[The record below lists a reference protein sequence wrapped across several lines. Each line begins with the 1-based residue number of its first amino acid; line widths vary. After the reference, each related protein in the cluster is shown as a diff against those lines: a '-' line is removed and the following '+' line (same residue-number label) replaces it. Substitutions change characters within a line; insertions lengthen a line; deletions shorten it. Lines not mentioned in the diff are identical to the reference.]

1 MRRRE
6 VIAGLSAVGGAAAW
20 PLRAGAQTER
30 TRRIAVLMSWAA
42 GDPESLVRLAAF
54 RDGLQKLGWRE
65 GHNLRLDIRWATSDT
80 GLTRYFAKE
89 LVALQPD
96 IILSPTTAT
105 TGALLQHTRAIP
117 VIFVAVSDPVG
128 SGFVSKFSEPG
139 SNVTG
144 FINVEP
150 TMAGKWLELL
160 KEIAPRVERIAFL
173 FNPAT
178 APYAEYY
185 LVRSKPPRLRC
196 VCRRSRCPCTTPRR
210 SNPPSPRWPMSR
222 MAA

>member
-1 MRRRE
+1 ML
-6 VIAGLSAVGGAAAW
+6 LSARPWGHSGLARRPSA
-20 PLRAGAQTER
+20 RAIG
-30 TRRIAVLMSWAA
+30 VLMSWTA

-54 RDGLQKLGWRE
+54 RDGLEKLGWRE
-65 GHNLRLDIRWATSDT
+65 GHNLRLDVRWATSDT
-80 GLTRYFAKE
+80 GLTQAFAKE

-96 IILSPTTAT
+96 IILSPTTPT
-105 TGALLQHTRAIP
+105 TTALLQHTRAIP

-160 KEIAPRVERIAFL
+160 KEIAPRVRADRLLVQPSNGALCRVLPWSVQNRRGFVACAGSRGARVRRLDARI
-173 FNPAT
+173 
-178 APYAEYY
+178 
-185 LVRSKPPRLRC
+185 RH
-196 VCRRSRCPCTTPRR
+196 RRAGP
-210 SNPPSPRWPMSR
+210 
-222 MAA
+222 

>member
-20 PLRAGAQTER
+20 PLRVGAQTER

-139 SNVTG
+139 GNVTG

-160 KEIAPRVERIAFL
+160 KEIAPRVERVAYERGVIRALLTDAQQFEPL
-173 FNPAT
+173 RTERT
-178 APYAEYY
+178 AWSAK
-185 LVRSKPPRLRC
+185 VWRSSIWLSKNLGKPRE
-196 VCRRSRCPCTTPRR
+196 
-210 SNPPSPRWPMSR
+210 
-222 MAA
+222 A